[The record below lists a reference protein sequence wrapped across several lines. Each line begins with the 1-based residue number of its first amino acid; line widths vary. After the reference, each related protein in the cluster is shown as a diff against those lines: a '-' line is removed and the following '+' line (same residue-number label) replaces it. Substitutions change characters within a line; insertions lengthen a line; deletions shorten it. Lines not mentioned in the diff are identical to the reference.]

1 MVKSAILSSALMLSL
16 LSAGLCDQRGS
27 LPFQQGKSIP
37 LQGKLHSTVTFRV
50 QESPFRK
57 GVQELVAQV
66 SVDNRS
72 GPARYWGLKL
82 ELLRKDGS
90 ACNPQT
96 RSISLMPEKPVK
108 RGENASQEMTWELGS
123 FQPADVSKVQVIYVE
138 STSELP
144 DNALR

>member
-1 MVKSAILSSALMLSL
+1 MKSAILNAILTLSL
-16 LSAGLCDQRGS
+16 VSTGLCDQRGS
-27 LPFQQGKSIP
+27 FPFQQGKSIP
-37 LQGKLHSTVTFRV
+37 LQGKLRSTVTFQV
-50 QESPFRK
+50 QESAFKK
-57 GVQELVAQV
+57 GVQELVAQIA
-66 SVDNRS
+66 VDNPS
-72 GPARYWGLKL
+72 GPALYWGVKL

-90 ACNPQT
+90 PCNPQT

-108 RGENASQEMTWELGS
+108 RGESASQKMTWALGP